1 MRLPRFLRRAEP
13 SVDMTTPEA
22 RAAYAEL
29 LRREEEKT
37 AQPRVVDFSHP
48 QIPTGPPP
56 RWFETPGPAAFHVV
70 RKAPPPPPTWSGGLP
85 DIVD

>member
-1 MRLPRFLRRAEP
+1 M
-13 SVDMTTPEA
+13 DMTTPEA
-22 RAAYAEL
+22 RATYAEL
-29 LRREEEKT
+29 LRREEAVKEL
-37 AQPRVVDFSHP
+37 PRVVDFSRP

-70 RKAPPPPPTWSGGLP
+70 RKASSPPPAWSGSLP